1 MGKRDLP
8 DVLPSLDSEETLT
21 GEDEDG
27 TTYRFKGHEIPKKKP
42 AAVQPL
48 KKPASAA
55 SSDGPNQTCISD
67 TSFCWEHLEQELLE
81 STASQAALCGA
92 TPKQETQRSGA
103 EWFEKVSL
111 DGIGI

>member
-55 SSDGPNQTCISD
+55 SSDGPNQTCILD
-67 TSFCWEHLEQELLE
+67 AHEQELLE
-81 STASQAALCGA
+81 S
-92 TPKQETQRSGA
+92 
-103 EWFEKVSL
+103 EWFKKVSL